1 MQALRQIHTIKNHT
15 ITIKLPK
22 DFSAE
27 QVEVI
32 ILPASVENAT
42 QGDVSDTV
50 VDPLLLSLDVS
61 QLTKA
66 QHHAYKR
73 TQALLQRGRQA
84 DEPRILGL
92 FAGLAQV
99 STDFDAP
106 LPDEDIF
113 SGAETDE
120 YGVSLKK

>member
-1 MQALRQIHTIKNHT
+1 M
-15 ITIKLPK
+15 
-22 DFSAE
+22 
-27 QVEVI
+27 I
-32 ILPASVENAT
+32 ILPALVENTT
-42 QGDVSDTV
+42 QDDASDTV
-50 VDPLLLSLDVS
+50 VNPLLLSLDVS

-66 QHHAYKR
+66 QRRAYKR

-99 STDFDAP
+99 SDDFDAP

-113 SGAETDE
+113 WGAETDE